1 MRVSKVCAGL
11 FLAGSVIVTG
21 CKSADNKPAETPA
34 PSMGGTNGTITTMPT
49 TSPTTTAATLPT
61 TVEVTPP
68 NAITPVVVTPATAPT
83 SAPAAPAVT
92 ATHVITKAQPYFTE
106 VPTSP
111 TTASAGMFPS
121 GTKVLVFSFSG
132 AYAKVTAEDGTT
144 GYTATE
150 GLDPISKK

>member
-21 CKSADNKPAETPA
+21 CKSGDKPADTA
-34 PSMGGTNGTITTMPT
+34 PPMGGTNGTITTMPT
-49 TSPTTTAATLPT
+49 SIPTTTAATMPT
-61 TVEVTPP
+61 TVEVSIP
-68 NAITPVVVTPATAPT
+68 NAIPAVVMPGTMPA
-83 SAPAAPAVT
+83 SAPAVPTPAIV
-92 ATHVITKAQPYFTE
+92 ATHIVTKAQPYFE
-106 VPTSP
+106 SVPTSP
-111 TTASAGMFPS
+111 TAASAGMFAS

-150 GLDPISKK
+150 GIDPISNK